1 VTAKWPVTWRS
12 NIIITRRTFCASASG
27 VILSASA
34 QTPKRRVV
42 AIGHTGRGNFGHGL
56 DTVWQKISG
65 AEIVGVADASEKGL
79 RTAQKRLAGVPGFRD
94 YRKMLSELQPAF
106 VSVCP
111 RYADEHRDMGLAA
124 IEAGAKGLYMAK
136 P

>member
-1 VTAKWPVTWRS
+1 
-12 NIIITRRTFCASASG
+12 
-27 VILSASA
+27 
-34 QTPKRRVV
+34 
-42 AIGHTGRGNFGHGL
+42 
-56 DTVWQKISG
+56 
-65 AEIVGVADASEKGL
+65 VADASEKGL
-79 RTAQKRLAGVPGFRD
+79 RTAQKRLGGVPGFRD